1 MQSSIAEELPSGF
14 KDSSYVWSARA
25 ETPSA
30 DKQSKESLSGDKSSV
45 ISCEMIADKAAT
57 TKNLKKNRSLVASDS
72 PLIGIDSS
80 QKDDNKNSS
89 FAMFSE
95 AASNL

>member
-1 MQSSIAEELPSGF
+1 
-14 KDSSYVWSARA
+14 
-25 ETPSA
+25 
-30 DKQSKESLSGDKSSV
+30 
-45 ISCEMIADKAAT
+45 MIADKAAT